1 MANTLPI
8 GIVLSGTAPAMTL
21 MSGMMLAFAEHNI
34 EFEVISTAGVGGL
47 VGMLYLG
54 AKGKTREEALSA
66 LPNLFVSDW
75 LYRFIPVNFK
85 VFHKYG
91 PYATA
96 FYQLRKSLPKFDIA
110 PDDPSPLRRFAND
123 WVDLWATMLT
133 PPSLGTTSNGLM
145 SHVPLIDDLVDFK
158 LLAGHQTRF
167 YLNAF
172 SLYDR
177 RLKLYDNRDNM
188 VTADVYNGAQAM
200 FMLFPPVK
208 AGSDQLVTGVP
219 PVKAGSDLLVTGASH
234 DPTAL
239 QAIWMKER
247 DLWGVLA
254 LEPFGKHFWRAPTDI
269 YDAFQLMLMTPIASL
284 QEIMFGLY
292 GETEQLSSSLGPPAP
307 VLPRLYMMQVLLNP
321 DSTRMLNWSYEN
333 AVALQTIGY
342 RMALPIAQVLDGRP
356 DRATLESALAS
367 YRYASSLLETPSH
380 SRPRQ
385 VLRGIFDPVF
395 SDFERF
401 ATRINTEPQ
410 GRRINTETRPDRPSD
425 PDQGRGRASQ

>member
-21 MSGMMLAFAEHNI
+21 MSGVMLAFAEYNI

-54 AKGKTREEALSA
+54 AKGKTREEALRA

-200 FMLFPPVK
+200 FMLFPPVR
-208 AGSDQLVTGVP
+208 AGSD
-219 PVKAGSDLLVTGASH
+219 KLVTGASH

-239 QAIWMKER
+239 QAIWTKER
-247 DLWGVLA
+247 NLWGVLA
-254 LEPFGKHFWRAPTDI
+254 LEPFGKHFWRAPRDV
-269 YDAFQLMLMTPIASL
+269 YDAFQLMLMNPIASL
-284 QEIMFGLY
+284 QELTFGIY
-292 GETEQLSSSLGPPAP
+292 GQTELLLDRAAAPPTT
-307 VLPRLYMMQVLLNP
+307 LPRLYMMSVVLNP
-321 DSTRMLNWSYEN
+321 DSTRLLNWSYDN
-333 AVALQTIGY
+333 AVALQTIGH
-342 RMALPIAQVLDGRP
+342 RTALPIAQVLAGRP
-356 DRATLESALAS
+356 DRTTLARALS
-367 YRYASSLLETPSH
+367 PYRFANGLLETH
-380 SRPRQ
+380 PRTRQ
-385 VLRGIFDPVF
+385 FLRGIFDPLF
-395 SDFERF
+395 SNFERF
-401 ATRINTEPQ
+401 VTRINMAAPPEPPEH
-410 GRRINTETRPDRPSD
+410 GSS
-425 PDQGRGRASQ
+425 RAAVVR

>member
-21 MSGMMLAFAEHNI
+21 MSGAMLAFAEYNI

-54 AKGKTREEALSA
+54 AKGKTREEALRA

-75 LYRFIPVNFK
+75 FSRFIPVNFK

-145 SHVPLIDDLVDFK
+145 SHVPLIDDLVDFN
-158 LLAGHQTRF
+158 LLAGHQTKF

-172 SLYDR
+172 SLYER
-177 RLKLYDNRDNM
+177 RLKLYDNRANM
-188 VTADVYNGAQAM
+188 VTPDVYNGAQAM
-200 FMLFPPVK
+200 FMLFPPVR
-208 AGSDQLVTGVP
+208 AGSD
-219 PVKAGSDLLVTGASH
+219 KLVTGASH

-239 QAIWMKER
+239 QAIWTKER
-247 DLWGVLA
+247 KLWGVLA
-254 LEPFGKHFWRAPTDI
+254 IEPFGKHFWRAPRDV
-269 YDAFQLMLMTPIASL
+269 YDAFQLMLMNPIASL
-284 QEIMFGLY
+284 QELTFGIY
-292 GETEQLSSSLGPPAP
+292 GKTELLLASAAAPPTT
-307 VLPRLYMMQVLLNP
+307 LPPLYMMPVVLNP

-333 AVALQTIGY
+333 AVALQKIGH
-342 RMALPIAQVLDGRP
+342 RMALPIAQVLAGRP
-356 DRATLESALAS
+356 ERTTLERALAP
-367 YRYASSLLETPSH
+367 YRFADHLLETQH
-380 SRPRQ
+380 PRTRQ
-385 VLRGIFDPVF
+385 FLRGIFDPIF
-395 SDFERF
+395 SNGSNFERF
-401 ATRINTEPQ
+401 VTRINMEAPPEPPEH
-410 GRRINTETRPDRPSD
+410 GSS
-425 PDQGRGRASQ
+425 RAAVAR

>member
-1 MANTLPI
+1 MWKGPRI

-21 MSGMMLAFAEHNI
+21 MSGVMLAFAEYNI

-47 VGMLYLG
+47 VGMLYLA
-54 AKGKTREEALSA
+54 AKDKTREEALRA

-75 LYRFIPVNFK
+75 IYRFVPINFK

-91 PYATA
+91 PLASAY
-96 FYQLRKSLPKFDIA
+96 YQMRKSLPKFDIA
-110 PDDPSPLRRFAND
+110 PGEHSPLKRFAND
-123 WVDLWATMLT
+123 WMDLWATALT
-133 PPSLGTTSNGLM
+133 PPSLGTASNALM
-145 SHVPLIDDLVDFK
+145 SHVPLIEDLVNFNALK
-158 LLAGHQTRF
+158 GSGTRF

-177 RLKLYDNRDNM
+177 RLKLYDNHT
-188 VTADVYNGAQAM
+188 VTPDVYNGAQAM

-208 AGSDQLVTGVP
+208 AGP
-219 PVKAGSDLLVTGASH
+219 DLLVTGASH

-292 GETEQLSSSLGPPAP
+292 GETEQLLSPLGPPAP
-307 VLPRLYMMQVLLNP
+307 VLPRLYMMHVLLNP
-321 DSTRMLNWSYEN
+321 DSTRMLNWSYDN
-333 AVALQTIGY
+333 AVTLQKIGY
-342 RMALPIAQVLDGRP
+342 RMALPIAQVLDRRP
-356 DRATLESALAS
+356 DRATLESELAS
-367 YRYASSLLETPSH
+367 YRYARNLLETPSH

-385 VLRGIFDPVF
+385 VLRGIFDSVF
-395 SDFERF
+395 SDFGRF
-401 ATRINTEPQ
+401 VS
-410 GRRINTETRPDRPSD
+410 RINTETQGGRIIPEPRQDGRSEPDP
-425 PDQGRGRASQ
+425 GRGRASQ

>member
-1 MANTLPI
+1 MWNGPRI

-21 MSGMMLAFAEHNI
+21 MSGVMLAFAEYNI

-47 VGMLYLG
+47 VGMLYLA
-54 AKGKTREEALSA
+54 AKDKTREEALRA

-75 LYRFIPVNFK
+75 IYRFVPINFK

-91 PYATA
+91 PLASTY
-96 FYQLRKSLPKFDIA
+96 YQRRKSLPKFDIA
-110 PDDPSPLRRFAND
+110 PGEHSPLKRFAND
-123 WVDLWATMLT
+123 WMDLWATTLT
-133 PPSLGTTSNGLM
+133 PPSLGTASNALM

-158 LLAGHQTRF
+158 LLKGSQTRF

-188 VTADVYNGAQAM
+188 VTPDVYNGAQAM

-208 AGSDQLVTGVP
+208 AGT
-219 PVKAGSDLLVTGASH
+219 DLLVTGASH

-254 LEPFGKHFWRAPTDI
+254 LEPFGKHFWRAPTDV

-284 QEIMFGLY
+284 QEIVFGLY

-307 VLPRLYMMQVLLNP
+307 VLPRLYMMHVLLNP

-333 AVALQTIGY
+333 AVALQKIGY

-367 YRYASSLLETPSH
+367 YRYARGLLETPTH
-380 SRPRQ
+380 ARPRQ
-385 VLRGIFDPVF
+385 VLRNIFDPVF
-395 SDFERF
+395 SDFGRF

-425 PDQGRGRASQ
+425 PDPGRGRASQ